1 MADFLTRMTQRT
13 LGLLPVVQPIIASKY
28 GSEAMGADIPGGLPA
43 MDPFPYQAVEESFED
58 WEEVSERVPP
68 APVPPSAVP
77 RGVRIP
83 TAPVPGMSP
92 SLASPQEQP
101 STPKVQQTKPAPIR
115 PHEVQPLRET
125 TGGSLPAPLVP
136 KPQTPSILEPEREM
150 PQGAELP
157 GRRQTPPLPHTKPD
171 PYRVGAGLAPALE
184 SPVEHAPALE
194 SDSQENQ
201 PFSSAPTASTVHTM
215 KPHRGKGK
223 PSSPSDVG
231 TRFIA
236 SRTGQPLV
244 PAQSGEIPRID
255 QKPGVGTRSIA
266 SGTGEPLVPKQ
277 SGETPQIP
285 QMPGAST
292 QVVPHPSEEETS
304 PLVPGQ
310 GQAQPVPYTKQDAN
324 PYRVRAGLAPALV
337 SPALI
342 PAALPSA
349 LSPTLV
355 PESDLI
361 EPGFPSLYPSVQT
374 SRTGTTT
381 ARRISAAQ
389 LPESHESPTIRVTIG
404 RIDVRAVPPTPPAS
418 PAPTNSNR
426 PRPALSLSDYLKQR
440 KGGQR

>member
-13 LGLLPVVQPIIASKY
+13 LGLLPVVQPSIASKY
-28 GSEAMGADIPGGLPA
+28 GSEAMGADLPGGLPS
-43 MDPFPYQAVEESFED
+43 MNPFPDQSAEESFED

-83 TAPVPGMSP
+83 TAPVPGMPP

-136 KPQTPSILEPEREM
+136 KPQTPSILEPGREM

-201 PFSSAPTASTVHTM
+201 PFSSAPTASTVPTM

-223 PSSPSDVG
+223 PSSPSDVGTRFIASKTGEPLVPAQSGEIPQIDQKPGVG

-266 SGTGEPLVPKQ
+266 SGTGGQ
-277 SGETPQIP
+277 S
-285 QMPGAST
+285 
-292 QVVPHPSEEETS
+292 V
-304 PLVPGQ
+304 
-310 GQAQPVPYTKQDAN
+310 
-324 PYRVRAGLAPALV
+324 
-337 SPALI
+337 
-342 PAALPSA
+342 
-349 LSPTLV
+349 
-355 PESDLI
+355 
-361 EPGFPSLYPSVQT
+361 
-374 SRTGTTT
+374 
-381 ARRISAAQ
+381 
-389 LPESHESPTIRVTIG
+389 
-404 RIDVRAVPPTPPAS
+404 
-418 PAPTNSNR
+418 
-426 PRPALSLSDYLKQR
+426 
-440 KGGQR
+440 

>member
-28 GSEAMGADIPGGLPA
+28 GSEAMGADLPGGLPS
-43 MDPFPYQAVEESFED
+43 MNPFPDQAVEESFED

-68 APVPPSAVP
+68 APAPLPPSVVP

-171 PYRVGAGLAPALE
+171 PYRVGAGLAPALGIE
-184 SPVEHAPALE
+184 AST
-194 SDSQENQ
+194 
-201 PFSSAPTASTVHTM
+201 PTASTDPTTN
-215 KPHRGKGK
+215 PHRGKGK

-236 SRTGQPLV
+236 SKTGEPLV
-244 PAQSGEIPRID
+244 PAQSGEMPQID
-255 QKPGVGTRSIA
+255 QKLGVGMRSIA

-292 QVVPHPSEEETS
+292 QVVPHKIGGKNQGSSPSGEETS

-324 PYRVRAGLAPALV
+324 PSRVRAGLAPALV

-374 SRTGTTT
+374 WRTETT
-381 ARRISAAQ
+381 AAGRRTAAQ

>member
-13 LGLLPVVQPIIASKY
+13 LGLLPVVQPIIASKF
-28 GSEAMGADIPGGLPA
+28 GSESMGADMPGGLTP
-43 MDPFPYQAVEESFED
+43 MNPFPDQAVEESFED
-58 WEEVSERVPP
+58 WEGVPERIPP
-68 APVPPSAVP
+68 APAPLPQSVVS

-83 TAPVPGMSP
+83 AAPVPGMPP
-92 SLASPQEQP
+92 SVASPQEQP
-101 STPKVQQTKPAPIR
+101 PTSKVQQTKQSPIR
-115 PHEVQPLRET
+115 PYEVQPLRET
-125 TGGSLPAPLVP
+125 TGGSLPSPLVP
-136 KPQTPSILEPEREM
+136 QPQTPSILEPRQEM

-157 GRRQTPPLPHTKPD
+157 GREQTPPLPSPKHDPS
-171 PYRVGAGLAPALE
+171 PYRVGAGLAPALGIE
-184 SPVEHAPALE
+184 AST
-194 SDSQENQ
+194 
-201 PFSSAPTASTVHTM
+201 PTASTDPTTN
-215 KPHRGKGK
+215 PRRGQGK
-223 PSSPSDVG
+223 PSPRSD
-231 TRFIA
+231 
-236 SRTGQPLV
+236 
-244 PAQSGEIPRID
+244 
-255 QKPGVGTRSIA
+255 VGTRSIA

-292 QVVPHPSEEETS
+292 QVVPHKSGGKNQGSSPSGEETS

-374 SRTGTTT
+374 PRTGTTT

-389 LPESHESPTIRVTIG
+389 LPESHKSPTIRVTIG

-440 KGGQR
+440 KGG

>member
-1 MADFLTRMTQRT
+1 MADFLTRMIQRT

-28 GSEAMGADIPGGLPA
+28 GSEAMGADLPGGLPS
-43 MDPFPYQAVEESFED
+43 MNPFPDQSAEESFED

-83 TAPVPGMSP
+83 TAPVPGIPP
-92 SLASPQEQP
+92 SLASPQAQP

-115 PHEVQPLRET
+115 PHEVQPFRET
-125 TGGSLPAPLVP
+125 TSRPLPSPLVP
-136 KPQTPSILEPEREM
+136 QPQDPPVLEPGREM

-171 PYRVGAGLAPALE
+171 LYRVGAGLAPALE

-201 PFSSAPTASTVHTM
+201 PFSSAPTASTVPTM

-236 SRTGQPLV
+236 SKTGEPLV

-266 SGTGEPLVPKQ
+266 SGTGEPLVPTQ

-292 QVVPHPSEEETS
+292 QVVPHPSGEETS

-324 PYRVRAGLAPALV
+324 PYRVRAGLASALV
-337 SPALI
+337 TPALI
-342 PAALPSA
+342 SSALPSP
-349 LSPTLV
+349 LSPT
-355 PESDLI
+355 S
-361 EPGFPSLYPSVQT
+361 
-374 SRTGTTT
+374 
-381 ARRISAAQ
+381 
-389 LPESHESPTIRVTIG
+389 
-404 RIDVRAVPPTPPAS
+404 
-418 PAPTNSNR
+418 
-426 PRPALSLSDYLKQR
+426 
-440 KGGQR
+440 

>member
-1 MADFLTRMTQRT
+1 MADFLTRMIQRT

-28 GSEAMGADIPGGLPA
+28 GSEAMGADLPGGLPS
-43 MDPFPYQAVEESFED
+43 MNPFPDQSAEESFED

-101 STPKVQQTKPAPIR
+101 STPKIQPTKPAPIR

-136 KPQTPSILEPEREM
+136 QPQNPSVLEPGREM

-201 PFSSAPTASTVHTM
+201 PFSSAPTASTVPTM

-236 SRTGQPLV
+236 SKTGEPLVPARSGEIPQIDQKPGVGMRSIASRTGQPLV
-244 PAQSGEIPRID
+244 PAQSSEIPRID

-292 QVVPHPSEEETS
+292 QVVPHKSGGKNQGSSPSGEETS
-304 PLVPGQ
+304 PLVPGPR
-310 GQAQPVPYTKQDAN
+310 QAQPVPYTKQDAN
-324 PYRVRAGLAPALV
+324 RSRVRGAVA
-337 SPALI
+337 
-342 PAALPSA
+342 
-349 LSPTLV
+349 PTLV
-355 PESDLI
+355 
-361 EPGFPSLYPSVQT
+361 
-374 SRTGTTT
+374 
-381 ARRISAAQ
+381 
-389 LPESHESPTIRVTIG
+389 
-404 RIDVRAVPPTPPAS
+404 
-418 PAPTNSNR
+418 
-426 PRPALSLSDYLKQR
+426 
-440 KGGQR
+440 

>member
-28 GSEAMGADIPGGLPA
+28 GSEAMGADLPGGLPS
-43 MDPFPYQAVEESFED
+43 MNPFPDQSAEESFED

-68 APVPPSAVP
+68 APAPLPPSVVP

-125 TGGSLPAPLVP
+125 TSRPLPSPLVP
-136 KPQTPSILEPEREM
+136 QPQDPPVLEPGREM

-201 PFSSAPTASTVHTM
+201 PFSSAPTASTVPTT

-223 PSSPSDVG
+223 PSSPSDVGTRFIASKTGEPLVPAQSGEIPQIDQKPGVG

-255 QKPGVGTRSIA
+255 QKPGVGTRFIA
-266 SGTGEPLVPKQ
+266 SGTGEPLVPTQ

-292 QVVPHPSEEETS
+292 QVVPHPSGEETS

-324 PYRVRAGLAPALV
+324 PYRVRAGLAPALEATV
-337 SPALI
+337 
-342 PAALPSA
+342 AALS
-349 LSPTLV
+349 
-355 PESDLI
+355 
-361 EPGFPSLYPSVQT
+361 F
-374 SRTGTTT
+374 
-381 ARRISAAQ
+381 
-389 LPESHESPTIRVTIG
+389 LPMM
-404 RIDVRAVPPTPPAS
+404 
-418 PAPTNSNR
+418 
-426 PRPALSLSDYLKQR
+426 
-440 KGGQR
+440 